1 MEVQI
6 TYNEVLQFL
15 SSHAN
20 VDTSR
25 LQIVRN
31 NSRTLVISYEISRW
45 IPTVMISV
53 SLDMVAEYQLSLS
66 YDCSAAAS
74 MIISGALAFLESKIP
89 AGVKVDTSAKT
100 VYIYLDVINGLEK
113 VLQYI
118 TPIDICFDVDAIC
131 LKGNIK

>member
-89 AGVKVDTSAKT
+89 AGVKVDTSAKK
-100 VYIYLDVINGLEK
+100 VYIYLDVINGLDK
-113 VLQYI
+113 ALQYVI
-118 TPIDICFDVDAIC
+118 PTDIRFDADLIHVEGC
-131 LKGNIK
+131 LK